1 MMAVLALS
9 LAYTGLAGLCLAMPR
24 HHRQVW
30 TRDPRPAA
38 RTGLRVAGWLCL
50 ALSPL
55 PCVVVWGA
63 AAGTV
68 AWFGVLSAA
77 GFVLAFS
84 LPHAPRA
91 TAVLGLFTPV
101 VAALSAVIAT
111 A

>member
-1 MMAVLALS
+1 MMAMLALS
-9 LAYTGLAGLCLAMPR
+9 LAYTGMAGLCLAMPR

-30 TRDPRPAA
+30 TRDPPPAA

-68 AWFGVLSAA
+68 AGFGVLSTA

-84 LPHAPRA
+84 LPHAPRT

-101 VAALSAVIAT
+101 VAAFSAIIAT
-111 A
+111 S

>member
-1 MMAVLALS
+1 MMAMLALS

-50 ALSPL
+50 VLSPL

-101 VAALSAVIAT
+101 IAALSAVIAT
-111 A
+111 S